1 MPFVNRPTR
10 VPFLMKETPDKI
22 CYAFVFSSDIRDWM
36 PKVDEK
42 REKQREYRVTPT
54 KRLYRNDTGK

>member
-1 MPFVNRPTR
+1 

-36 PKVDEK
+36 PKMDEK
-42 REKQREYRVTPT
+42 REKQREYVAKYANS
-54 KRLYRNDTGK
+54 KRKIYDTRGKRS